1 MLAEQG
7 SQAGLESRV
16 QVPESARQAERVAQ
30 ETERVLESQA
40 QASPDQQAEQ
50 AVQELESQGSQ
61 EPGLESAA
69 LVAQA
74 EQARLAGSVQES
86 EPGSQGTEW
95 AQAEPD
101 PPQS

>member
-16 QVPESARQAERVAQ
+16 
-30 ETERVLESQA
+30 

-61 EPGLESAA
+61 EPGFDSAA
-69 LVAQA
+69 QVAKDA
-74 EQARLAGSVQES
+74 NAPHPRSVQES